1 MTNLGLCCLSTK
13 ENRLYGA
20 IVELVKM
27 CIYTGS
33 RFVKS
38 TRKPKLSL
46 NLKKNL
52 LFERL
57 FFRTGSDWLVPLCL
71 KRITYTLAGG
81 RIIEIDRLR
90 GPLFN
95 KGICLKYC
103 DQV

>member
-1 MTNLGLCCLSTK
+1 MNSYDEFGALLFSTK

-46 NLKKNL
+46 NL
-52 LFERL
+52 
-57 FFRTGSDWLVPLCL
+57 
-71 KRITYTLAGG
+71 
-81 RIIEIDRLR
+81 
-90 GPLFN
+90 
-95 KGICLKYC
+95 
-103 DQV
+103 